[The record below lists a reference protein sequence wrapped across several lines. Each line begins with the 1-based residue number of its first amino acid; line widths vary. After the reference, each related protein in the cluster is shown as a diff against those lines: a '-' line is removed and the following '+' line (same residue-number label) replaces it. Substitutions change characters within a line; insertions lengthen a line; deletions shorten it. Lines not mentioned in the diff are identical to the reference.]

1 MQSGLL
7 GVGQKGEEMLQ
18 KVLVIGGAV
27 VGAAL
32 GLYYRENPGAIA
44 VGAVVGAVVADLI
57 WRMATDDF

>member
-1 MQSGLL
+1 
-7 GVGQKGEEMLQ
+7 MLQ